1 MTEEEACKVHIQYTF
16 HVLCK
21 IWVLKTGRSGQ
32 TARFRSVR
40 HLPGGPLCIT
50 IQVQ

>member
-1 MTEEEACKVHIQYTF
+1 MTEEEAYKVHIQYTF
-16 HVLCK
+16 HALCK
-21 IWVLKTGRSGQ
+21 IWILKTESGQ